1 MWSRESIKA
10 YARDFLRKH
19 YWKAFLVC
27 LIVSLTGRTSTSNQ
41 LGVVD
46 KYSQYP
52 MLDDIV
58 NKVGIEFK
66 NPVLNFTIR
75 KFGGS
80 PVFYLD
86 KGTFLFISIF
96 FIVLSIMLGYA
107 LEVGRARFFLKGF
120 KEDASI
126 GNLFSTFNRKEYF
139 SILKTQFLRDLYTIL
154 WTLLFIIPGI
164 IKSYE
169 YRLVPYI
176 LSEEPELSSNEAIT
190 KSRNMTDGHKW
201 NMFVLDLSFIGW
213 ELLGFL
219 FFGIGGIFV
228 NPYKEATYSRLYNI
242 LSDDYGIDDDLVL
255 E

>member
-10 YARDFLRKH
+10 YAKDFLRKH

-27 LIVSLTGRTSTSNQ
+27 IIVSLAGRTSTSNQ
-41 LGVVD
+41 LEVVD
-46 KYSQYP
+46 RYSQYP
-52 MLDDIV
+52 MIDEIM

-96 FIVLSIMLGYA
+96 FIAISIILGYA

-120 KEDASI
+120 EGDASI
-126 GNLFSTFNRKEYF
+126 ENLFSTFNRKEYF

-176 LSEEPELSSNEAIT
+176 LSEEPELSSKEAIT
-190 KSRNMTDGHKW
+190 KSRNMTAGHKW